1 MQCITMI
8 HRSVGAALLLCRQA
22 CGGHSSTFT
31 HHLSLSFPPSPLFFP
46 ALHPHFLSSFCSVTL
61 SLLSLPLSLSCTN
74 VLSHH
79 CFSSLLS
86 PSNAHTPSLE
96 FVLLPLHSF
105 TFGGRPFSLVH
116 SLFLLQSLMLISIAR
131 LPLFVVD
138 FLIDT
143 KSFTPSSSV
152 SSK

>member
-8 HRSVGAALLLCRQA
+8 HRSVGAALLLCQQA

-31 HHLSLSFPPSPLFFP
+31 HHLSLSFPPSPLFSQLSILIFCLP
-46 ALHPHFLSSFCSVTL
+46 FVLRLYHSSVFLSLFLVLMCSLITASPL
-61 SLLSLPLSLSCTN
+61 CSLPLTHTHPLS
-74 VLSHH
+74 
-79 CFSSLLS
+79 SSS
-86 PSNAHTPSLE
+86 SSR
-96 FVLLPLHSF
+96 SF